1 MRVSERPAFNRR
13 RSEIPY
19 VSESSSVQDEP
30 PMIGEMLSSKER
42 GDKYHAAFLIM
53 YLQGIGVLFPWNA
66 FITCTNYYNLR
77 FAGTSVATSYESIFT
92 TSFTLVGLVTIVALQ
107 WAQECVSIRS
117 RVVGGLLTQTLVF
130 TVASALAIQPL
141 TLSDAE
147 FEVDRRERRAHLGV
161 LVGCLC
167 VAGMAQAVLTGSLM
181 AYASV
186 FNSPRYFQAISAGM
200 GVAGLTVALANF
212 GTIASEAP
220 VPNATLGGGGAAAA
234 ASVAHDRGVVHGA
247 ALYFIFSLVL
257 QVSASCRSRCS
268 RNCRSPSRA
277 SAASPAAT
285 PTPSPAPRRSRWPT
299 PPATTPRRPT
309 RPPSAR
315 WALCSG
321 AVAVGRELAPDLRRV
336 DRALPAYT
344 ATIVASEGTAEWRRL
359 FGALLFVVFNF
370 GDTVGRNL
378 PCSLRSRVVVL
389 SLVVARAL
397 FGPLFYLCR
406 TSVAAAGGGA
416 KPEVDSDAF
425 PLVVM
430 LIFAVSNGWLTTCAF
445 MHAPSDVAPTER
457 KRAGTLMVMFLNAGL
472 TCGSLLSFAVKGLT
486 CNCNPFVS

>member
-1 MRVSERPAFNRR
+1 
-13 RSEIPY
+13 
-19 VSESSSVQDEP
+19 
-30 PMIGEMLSSKER
+30 
-42 GDKYHAAFLIM
+42 M

-92 TSFTLVGLVTIVALQ
+92 TSFTLVGLVPIVALQ

-147 FEVDRRERRAHLGV
+147 FETSIAASGERTFGV

-220 VPNATLGGGGAAAA
+220 VPPPNATPNAT
-234 ASVAHDRGVVHGA
+234 SVAHDRGVVHGA

-257 QVSASCRSRCS
+257 QVLCLVSFAMLEKLPFTVACKRRLAGSYADSVSGTAPLAMADAAGDDPEAPDTPAERSMGALL
-268 RNCRSPSRA
+268 RA
-277 SAASPAAT
+277 LWPWAAS
-285 PTPSPAPRRSRWPT
+285 
-299 PPATTPRRPT
+299 
-309 RPPSAR
+309 
-315 WALCSG
+315 LLLIY
-321 AVAVGRELAPDLRRV
+321 AVSIGLF
-336 DRALPAYT
+336 PAYT

>member
-1 MRVSERPAFNRR
+1 MRPAFNRR
-13 RSEIPY
+13 RSEMPY
-19 VSESSSVQDEP
+19 MSRTESSSINDEA
-30 PMIGEMLSSKER
+30 KDR

-141 TLSDAE
+141 TLSDTE
-147 FEVDRRERRAHLGV
+147 FEASIAASGERTFGV

-220 VPNATLGGGGAAAA
+220 VPNATLGGGGTAAAAA

-257 QVSASCRSRCS
+257 QVLCLLSFAVLEKLPFTVACKRRLAGSYADSVSGTAPLAMADAAGDDPEAPDTPAERSMGALL
-268 RNCRSPSRA
+268 RA
-277 SAASPAAT
+277 LWPWAAS
-285 PTPSPAPRRSRWPT
+285 
-299 PPATTPRRPT
+299 
-309 RPPSAR
+309 
-315 WALCSG
+315 LLLIY
-321 AVAVGRELAPDLRRV
+321 AVSIGLF
-336 DRALPAYT
+336 PAYT